1 MKCSSPSPPFG
12 YAKASRLTV
21 PLIQGHANF
30 EEYLVG
36 YATITSDC
44 RGQPFTAPDKTYV
57 AKAIVRVEGSV
68 KVMTRTAKL
77 VDDRNSL
84 VITDKIIFNRSSAD
98 KHVWKPTGKSVAA
111 RIYAEAKNS
120 YEYYKDPIFG
130 VFVANKSDI
139 PANTC
144 QTARSVWSSKNVTIH
159 KAINQKHS
167 DIIEIRGKHPNSEQI
182 SMIIK
187 SPTQIC
193 GRTVWLTAVPEIY
206 VLYLSEHDAPL
217 DLEPIH
223 SNELDQWVFIK
234 SLLMS
239 SITSSELSQDHDFN
253 SISYKICENNR
264 QLLISQLREIKA
276 EGEALIF
283 YVRGNP
289 TLPIKS
295 GELVYLFHCQPVM
308 GRIRSL
314 PGICSQELPVIT
326 NEGNELFMKPTSRRL
341 TIHYTPRVCSSVTPA
356 GFNLGTTDKPQLQ
369 LLTTCERWC
378 RHAHLERS
386 PH

>member
-1 MKCSSPSPPFG
+1 MPQS
-12 YAKASRLTV
+12 L
-21 PLIQGHANF
+21 LI
-30 EEYLVG
+30 VRVS
-36 YATITSDC
+36 T
-44 RGQPFTAPDKTYV
+44 FTAPDKTYV
-57 AKAIVRVEGSV
+57 AKAIVRVEGSI

-159 KAINQKHS
+159 KAINPKHS

-253 SISYKICENNR
+253 SISYQICENNR
-264 QLLISQLREIKA
+264 QLLILQLREIKA

-283 YVRGNP
+283 DVRGNP